1 MGLLIWL
8 VNIAVAVLSALNAVA
23 WGFCIREVGDPQLSI
38 SFLFRLVFNK
48 WFIVAMTSAFIAA
61 LLSYIVLK
69 EMGIL
74 AGRFFLTIQL
84 VTVILASTFI
94 LGERPSARVW
104 IGILMVVAGVILI
117 GYGK

>member
-1 MGLLIWL
+1 MSALTWILN
-8 VNIAVAVLSALNAVA
+8 VAIAALAALNAIA
-23 WGFCIREVGDPQLSI
+23 WGYCIRDIGDPQLSI

-48 WFIVAMTSAFIAA
+48 WFIVAMASAFLAA

-69 EMGIL
+69 EMGVL

-84 VTVILASTFI
+84 VAVILATTFI
-94 LGERPSARVW
+94 LGERPGARVW
-104 IGILMVVAGVILI
+104 IGILMVIVGVILI